1 MNKTCLPFSLAFA
14 LAACAAANV
23 HAQSSVTVYGSIDA
37 SMRYQTNVD
46 AAGNGLLSVASGNYY
61 SNRLGF
67 RGVEDLGGGLKARFT
82 LESGFASDTGAL
94 DNTNNVLFNRTA
106 SVGLGGAWGN
116 VDVGRIYTI
125 AFRTEKFLDPFDH
138 HYTPIVPLS
147 SGAGTT
153 LPAAARTAG
162 LGAGASAGTRFN
174 NDIQY
179 SRVSG
184 PLTLRVEYAPG
195 EVAGDAG
202 RGSARAAGFAYEG
215 KSLLLAGAY
224 TQRETATGFKNRAY
238 VVGGGVQIAG
248 TTAKVGHSRE
258 QQDAAGAGYRNR
270 VTWAGVSREVAPALE
285 ATLAFYRSRYDGPA
299 AAEGRRD
306 LLLLGA
312 SYALSKRTNLY
323 AEFDLNRY
331 QGALLPSGQERQRGV
346 SAGINHLF

>member
-1 MNKTCLPFSLAFA
+1 MKKTHIA
-14 LAACAAANV
+14 LALALLAAANV
-23 HAQSSVTVYGSIDA
+23 HAQTSVTVYGSIDA
-37 SMRYQTNVD
+37 SVRYQTNVD
-46 AAGNGLLSVASGNYY
+46 AEGNGLASVASGQYY

-82 LESGFASDTGAL
+82 LESGFGSDTGAL

-116 VDVGRIYTI
+116 VDIGRIYTI

-179 SRVSG
+179 SLAKG
-184 PLTLRVEYAPG
+184 PLTLRAEYAPG

-202 RGSARAAGFAYEG
+202 RGSARAVGVQYDN
-215 KSLLLAGAY
+215 KSLLAAGVY
-224 TQRETATGFKNRAY
+224 TQRETTTGFKNRAY
-238 VVGGGVQIAG
+238 VIGAGFVAAG
-248 TTAKVGHSRE
+248 TTVKVGHSRE
-258 QQDAAGAGYRNR
+258 KQDAAGTDYRNQ
-270 VTWAGVSREVAPALE
+270 VSWAGASRDVAPALE
-285 ATLAFYRSRYDGPA
+285 ATVAFYRSRYNGPA
-299 AAEGRRD
+299 AAEGKRD
-306 LLLLGA
+306 LLLFGL
-312 SYALSKRTNLY
+312 SYAFSKRTNLY
-323 AEFDLNRY
+323 AELDLNRY
-331 QGALLPSGQERQRGV
+331 DGALIPSSGQERQRGT
-346 SAGINHLF
+346 SFGINHLF